1 MALLAHALGLDR
13 QQVISVSIF
22 IIIIMSTLL
31 FWQSRLAIAFVG
43 IGALMGTNVLT
54 LPTFIEEC
62 QLDVILFLIGMM
74 VTVGVLKELGL
85 FTWIIQS
92 VIGLKGMTGTLF
104 VAIIVFLGAF
114 MSCIVDEVTSIVF
127 VATLIFQ
134 VCDTLKIRPMPFLI
148 IAVMGTN
155 VGSAGT
161 MLGNPVGILI
171 GQNAE
176 PPLSFIDFLHWSFP
190 VMLIGLTA
198 TLGILMWWFRA
209 DIRLLSE
216 RLEARRELGLG
227 LGPLVQVPYKRGL
240 AILVGM
246 IGFIGSH
253 HFLEQTLNLA
263 PNTVLIVAPLVIA
276 GLLMMWRHERSRHY
290 IEADVEWWTLLFF
303 MMLFAVAGTLEHTHV
318 TERIADSFHKTFGG
332 RSFILI
338 PLILGLSAMG
348 SAFVDNIVFV
358 AAFMPVVNKLQ
369 QTPLIWALVL
379 GTCFGGNITMIGST
393 ANIVALGMLEKRYRS
408 SIHFLDW
415 LKVGLVVGVVTCIIA
430 WISLAIL
437 APYMPTMEQRRQ
449 QIQMHGQPAVH
460 AGTGRSKSP
469 ENRLEIRSTKF
480 ETNAKHEIPM
490 TQTLSRTRREPFRI
504 SDLVIRAC

>member
-1 MALLAHALGLDR
+1 
-13 QQVISVSIF
+13 
-22 IIIIMSTLL
+22 
-31 FWQSRLAIAFVG
+31 
-43 IGALMGTNVLT
+43 
-54 LPTFIEEC
+54 
-62 QLDVILFLIGMM
+62 
-74 VTVGVLKELGL
+74 
-85 FTWIIQS
+85 
-92 VIGLKGMTGTLF
+92 
-104 VAIIVFLGAF
+104 
-114 MSCIVDEVTSIVF
+114 
-127 VATLIFQ
+127 
-134 VCDTLKIRPMPFLI
+134 VCDTLKIRPMPFII

-176 PPLSFIDFLHWSFP
+176 PPLSFIDFLQWSFP
-190 VMLIGLTA
+190 IMLIGLTA

-240 AILVGM
+240 AILIGM
-246 IGFIGSH
+246 VSLIASH
-253 HFLEQTLNLA
+253 HFLERTLHLA

-318 TERIADSFHKTFGG
+318 TERIADSFHGTFGG

-338 PLILGLSAMG
+338 PLILSLSAVG

-393 ANIVALGMLEKRYRS
+393 ANIVALGMLEKRYRT
-408 SIHFLDW
+408 SIHFLEW
-415 LKVGLVVGVVTCIIA
+415 LKVGVVVGVVTGIIA
-430 WISLAIL
+430 WAGVAIL
-437 APYMPTMEQRRQ
+437 APYMPTVEQRLQ
-449 QIQMHGQPAVH
+449 KVQVHGQPA
-460 AGTGRSKSP
+460 ASPTG
-469 ENRLEIRSTKF
+469 
-480 ETNAKHEIPM
+480 
-490 TQTLSRTRREPFRI
+490 QT
-504 SDLVIRAC
+504 DAH

>member
-1 MALLAHALGLDR
+1 MAVGEPRRSLLHRGMRPIITLVVSGLVGLLGHSYGLDR
-13 QQVISVSIF
+13 QQVISVTIF
-22 IIIIMSTLL
+22 IVIIMSTLL

-43 IGALMGTNVLT
+43 IGALMGANVLT

-62 QLDVILFLIGMM
+62 QLDVILFLVGMM

-92 VIGLKGMTGTLF
+92 VIALKSMTGKRF
-104 VAIIVFLGAF
+104 VAIVVFLGAF

-171 GQNAE
+171 GQNAV
-176 PPLSFIDFLHWSFP
+176 PPLSFIDFLQWSFP
-190 VMLIGLTA
+190 VMLVALTA
-198 TLGILMWWFRA
+198 TLGVLMWWFRA

-227 LGPLVQVPYKRGL
+227 LGPLVQVPYKRAL
-240 AILVGM
+240 AILMGM
-246 IGFIGSH
+246 VALIGSH
-253 HFLEQTLNLA
+253 HFLERTLNLA

-318 TERIADSFHKTFGG
+318 TERIADSFEAAFGG

-338 PLILGLSAMG
+338 PLILALSAVG

-369 QTPLIWALVL
+369 ETPLVWALML

-415 LKVGLVVGVVTCIIA
+415 LKVGVVVGLVTALIA
-430 WISLAIL
+430 WVGVAIL
-437 APYMPTMEQRRQ
+437 APYMPTMEERIQKV
-449 QIQMHGQPAVH
+449 QMHGQPAV
-460 AGTGRSKSP
+460 TP
-469 ENRLEIRSTKF
+469 EGE
-480 ETNAKHEIPM
+480 
-490 TQTLSRTRREPFRI
+490 RI
-504 SDLVIRAC
+504 GSH

>member
-1 MALLAHALGLDR
+1 MAAPEARRGILRRGARPLITLVVSGLVGLLAHSLGLDR
-13 QQVISVSIF
+13 AQVISVTIF
-22 IIIIMSTLL
+22 LIIIMSTLL
-31 FWQSRLAIAFVG
+31 FWQFRLAIAFVG

-85 FTWIIQS
+85 FTWIIQT
-92 VIGLKGMTGTLF
+92 VIALKGMTGTLF

-114 MSCIVDEVTSIVF
+114 MACIVDEVTSIVF

-171 GQNAE
+171 GQNAV
-176 PPLSFIDFLHWSFP
+176 PPMSFIDFLQWSFP
-190 VMLIGLTA
+190 IMLIALTA

-216 RLEARRELGLG
+216 RLESRRELGLG
-227 LGPLVQVPYKRGL
+227 LGPLIQVPYKRAL

-246 IGFIGSH
+246 IALIGSH
-253 HFLEQTLNLA
+253 HFLEQILNLA
-263 PNTVLIVAPLVIA
+263 PNTILIVAPLVIA

-318 TERIADSFHKTFGG
+318 TERIADSFQAAFGG
-332 RSFILI
+332 RSLILV
-338 PLILGLSAMG
+338 PLILVLSAVG

-369 QTPLIWALVL
+369 ETPLVWALLL

-415 LKVGLVVGVVTCIIA
+415 LKVGIVVGLVTVLIA
-430 WISLAIL
+430 WVGVAIL
-437 APYMPTMEQRRQ
+437 APYMPTVEQRLQKVR
-449 QIQMHGQPAVH
+449 MHGQPA
-460 AGTGRSKSP
+460 
-469 ENRLEIRSTKF
+469 
-480 ETNAKHEIPM
+480 M
-490 TQTLSRTRREPFRI
+490 TSEGEKIQI
-504 SDLVIRAC
+504 D